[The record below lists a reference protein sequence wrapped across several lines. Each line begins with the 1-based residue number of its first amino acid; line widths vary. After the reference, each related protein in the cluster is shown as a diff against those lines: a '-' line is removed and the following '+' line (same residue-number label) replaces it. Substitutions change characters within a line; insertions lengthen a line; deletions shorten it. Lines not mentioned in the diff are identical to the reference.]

1 MSNSR
6 KLERVAFLKILV
18 GTQQLLALGQSAIAK
33 QISKN
38 WREFFFLSHNLV
50 KHYVSTIL
58 QKEEIRNVAKKSQ
71 YIC

>member
-38 WREFFFLSHNLV
+38 
-50 KHYVSTIL
+50 
-58 QKEEIRNVAKKSQ
+58 
-71 YIC
+71 